1 MTRAYSSSQMM
12 GNALP
17 TFNQT
22 EMPTSLALSKK
33 QLNEI
38 KQVEFKVQN
47 RVRYLAHEEDR
58 MLGKISRM

>member
-1 MTRAYSSSQMM
+1 MI

-22 EMPTSLALSKK
+22 EISTSLTQSKK
-33 QLNEI
+33 QLKEI